1 MIYDLHSHSTAS
13 DGVLSPEKLVERA
26 AKKNVQFLALTDHD
40 TTDGIAAAQRQ
51 AEVEGITLVPGIE
64 FSTLW
69 KKQTI
74 HVVGLN
80 IDPTSEAIATG
91 VGFLKQKRVERTERL
106 AARLEKCGV
115 ENALH
120 DAKRLAGE
128 GNIVT
133 RTHFARLL
141 IERNLVKDSN
151 AAFKK
156 WLGHK
161 GRAHVAGDWASLTQA
176 VEWIVASGGQAVIAH
191 PGRYRLT
198 RTKLMTLLG
207 EFKDAGG
214 EGLEVSCSSH
224 DRNVRQNMAVMV
236 RRFGLKASVGSDFH
250 VPGYP
255 YIELGYNLAIPDD
268 LTPIWQNWH

>member
-1 MIYDLHSHSTAS
+1 M
-13 DGVLSPEKLVERA
+13 
-26 AKKNVQFLALTDHD
+26 
-40 TTDGIAAAQRQ
+40 
-51 AEVEGITLVPGIE
+51 
-64 FSTLW
+64 
-69 KKQTI
+69 
-74 HVVGLN
+74 
-80 IDPTSEAIATG
+80 
-91 VGFLKQKRVERTERL
+91 
-106 AARLEKCGV
+106 
-115 ENALH
+115 
-120 DAKRLAGE
+120 
-128 GNIVT
+128 
-133 RTHFARLL
+133 
-141 IERNLVKDSN
+141 
-151 AAFKK
+151 
-156 WLGHK
+156 
-161 GRAHVAGDWASLTQA
+161 
-176 VEWIVASGGQAVIAH
+176 IAH